1 MVPPANIHLAMS
13 WGLKKH
19 SCSQG
24 GNWKSLG
31 LTMILDAKNA
41 LRESVLAMGNRF
53 VNLQNITILLPY
65 VFFLAAHSCLR
76 SESVWQIPCGTP
88 PSAVCWKGRKPDYYW
103 GLCFLSQIALLL
115 QIELSSFIA
124 RSRWEAVHA
133 WSHGFRM
140 HCKIVVSTP
149 ACILSESG
157 HSSNG
162 WCKSG

>member
-13 WGLKKH
+13 CGLKKH

-65 VFFLAAHSCLR
+65 VFFSRGPQLLALGERLTNPLRHTAFCSVLKRTQTWLLLRPVLSQPNCSASPDWAQQFHSPQSLR
-76 SESVWQIPCGTP
+76 SCARLIPRFSHALQNCCVH
-88 PSAVCWKGRKPDYYW
+88 PSLHTQWEWA
-103 GLCFLSQIALLL
+103 FL
-115 QIELSSFIA
+115 
-124 RSRWEAVHA
+124 
-133 WSHGFRM
+133 
-140 HCKIVVSTP
+140 
-149 ACILSESG
+149 
-157 HSSNG
+157 
-162 WCKSG
+162 